1 MGLRPLSSSHLSKEI
16 IMALPNSGGG
26 YQFTDGNV
34 NEIVMGVQAAPQT
47 ATATATLTAAQV
59 TGGILV
65 GNPSTTAAS
74 YTLPTATA
82 LDAVF
87 NNAKP
92 NSTFRLVVINLGTS
106 TGLITMIAGTGI
118 TTVGNLVVAITGSAA
133 GVGGAAEFLF
143 RKTGDAAYTMYRVA

>member
-1 MGLRPLSSSHLSKEI
+1 
-16 IMALPNSGGG
+16 MALPNSGGG
-26 YQFTDGNV
+26 YQFTDGNT
-34 NEIVMGVQAAPQT
+34 NEIIMGVQAAPQT

-82 LDAVF
+82 IDAVF
-87 NNAKP
+87 SNSKP

-106 TGLITMIAGTGI
+106 TGLITMVAGTGI